1 MGVDVTIKNKQ
12 LFKKPLTVS
21 DLTLGKYQ
29 CGVPDQYGRSSRK
42 PGAGDL
48 VIYDENRIGRGVV
61 AFSWSG
67 SVRNQIDLRL
77 NSLSTYTDID
87 MFCEIVKNILCVWK
101 AKKFEWDGVEYTEA
115 DLGNLIAEQKNFTLD
130 LLADIDNV
138 GKGRNDYIT
147 IPCALINLDLDIGM
161 LKACGTSKDE
171 KSYADLLHK
180 LQSPDLYY
188 AVPSIFEH
196 KERKKEFFGNYV
208 ITTNTGTIFPVKAS
222 VPLMFT
228 NPNTGKALECTDF
241 RVSLF
246 DYDKKQ
252 MIGTLDFDDFIRKAD
267 ISNCPEFDAS
277 HVVLKGMSA
286 EELQGLLD

>member
-115 DLGNLIAEQKNFTLD
+115 DLGNLIAEQKNTPNDVIEAMTAGVNAFVGEAEQSDD
-130 LLADIDNV
+130 LTMRISCISSRAPI
-138 GKGRNDYIT
+138 YIMPFRASLST
-147 IPCALINLDLDIGM
+147 RSARM
-161 LKACGTSKDE
+161 SFSA
-171 KSYADLLHK
+171 
-180 LQSPDLYY
+180 
-188 AVPSIFEH
+188 
-196 KERKKEFFGNYV
+196 
-208 ITTNTGTIFPVKAS
+208 TT
-222 VPLMFT
+222 
-228 NPNTGKALECTDF
+228 
-241 RVSLF
+241 
-246 DYDKKQ
+246 
-252 MIGTLDFDDFIRKAD
+252 
-267 ISNCPEFDAS
+267 
-277 HVVLKGMSA
+277 
-286 EELQGLLD
+286 

>member
-147 IPCALINLDLDIGM
+147 IPCALINLDLRKLNAQQMMNVLLEEYHISNALYIYGEQTFHNTTLLISM
-161 LKACGTSKDE
+161 S
-171 KSYADLLHK
+171 LLHASA
-180 LQSPDLYY
+180 SPSWVYL
-188 AVPSIFEH
+188 
-196 KERKKEFFGNYV
+196 
-208 ITTNTGTIFPVKAS
+208 
-222 VPLMFT
+222 
-228 NPNTGKALECTDF
+228 
-241 RVSLF
+241 
-246 DYDKKQ
+246 
-252 MIGTLDFDDFIRKAD
+252 
-267 ISNCPEFDAS
+267 
-277 HVVLKGMSA
+277 
-286 EELQGLLD
+286 